1 MGVSPGIG
9 HGPAYVLTVSVPE
22 PPKGATYTGEADQ
35 EKERA
40 MAALRQVAGELEARG
55 NQAGGEAEEILKA
68 QALMAEDPGLVV
80 KVRTLIDRG
89 LAAPRAVFEAFTK
102 YRDVLAGSGGYLGER
117 AADLNDIRDRV
128 IALLYGQAMPGLRGA
143 PAEPYVLVARD
154 LAPADT
160 ALLAKGQIAA
170 FVTEEGGPTSHTAI
184 LARAMGVPAVVA
196 CRGATGIPNGVRVM
210 ADGTSG
216 DVRVEPAESDVAD
229 ALSAA
234 TARQAALASSRG
246 PGRTADGHPVPLLAN
261 VGGPAELEAAVAAG
275 AEGIGLYRTEFLFL
289 DRAEPPSLEE
299 QTRAY
304 RAAVEAFPGGKV
316 VVRTLDGGADKPLA
330 FLPTAA
336 SDSAASASASS
347 SASAWPSASP
357 SASSSASSSVEPNPV
372 LGERGLRRLRRFPE
386 VLDAQLAAIAAVAS
400 EDLLVMA
407 PMVAT
412 GEEAAWF
419 ARSCRARGLAGVG
432 VMIEIPAAALRA
444 RDLLASVDFVSIG
457 TNDLAQY
464 AFAADRQLGAVS
476 ALHDPWQPA
485 LLDLV
490 AMTARAASAAGKPCG
505 ICGESAADPAMACVL
520 VGLGASTLSMG
531 AGALAAVRAALAAHT
546 LTQCRLAADAARAR
560 TTPADARAAARVHL
574 PALAHLGL

>member
-9 HGPAYVLTVSVPE
+9 HGPAYVMTVSVPE
-22 PPKGATYTGEADQ
+22 PPEGATYTGEADQ

-40 MAALRQVAGELEARG
+40 MAALRQVAGELESRG
-55 NQAGGEAEEILKA
+55 NQAGGEAAEILKA

-80 KVRTLIDRG
+80 KMRTLIDRG

-128 IALLYGQAMPGLRGA
+128 IAVLYGQAMPGLRGA

-216 DVRVEPAESDVAD
+216 GVRVEPDESAVAD
-229 ALSAA
+229 AVSAA
-234 TARQAALASSRG
+234 RARQAALSSATG
-246 PGRTADGHPVPLLAN
+246 PGRTVDGHRVPLLAN
-261 VGGPAELEAAVAAG
+261 VGGPSELEAAVAAG

-299 QTRAY
+299 QVRAY

-316 VVRTLDGGADKPLA
+316 IVRTLDGGADKPLA
-330 FLPTAA
+330 FLPSSA
-336 SDSAASASASS
+336 AASA
-347 SASAWPSASP
+347 
-357 SASSSASSSVEPNPV
+357 EPNPE

-386 VLDAQLAAIAAVAS
+386 VMDAQLSALAAVAS
-400 EDLLVMA
+400 EDLMVMA

-412 GEEAAWF
+412 GEEAGWF
-419 ARSCRARGLAGVG
+419 ARACRARGLTGVG
-432 VMIEIPAAALRA
+432 VMIEIPSAALRA

-464 AFAADRQLGAVS
+464 AFAADRRLGAVS
-476 ALHDPWQPA
+476 TLQDPWQPA

-490 AMTARAASAAGKPCG
+490 AMTLSAASEAGKPCG

-546 LTQCRLAADAARAR
+546 LAQCRLAADAARAR
-560 TTPADARAAARVHL
+560 TTAAEARAAARAHL
-574 PALAHLGL
+574 PGLDHLGL

>member
-1 MGVSPGIG
+1 MNLRGVGVSPGIG

-22 PPKGATYTGEADQ
+22 PPEGATYTGEADQ

-55 NQAGGEAEEILKA
+55 NRAGGEAEEILKA

-196 CRGATGIPNGVRVM
+196 CRGATAIANGVRVM

-216 DVRVEPAESDVAD
+216 DVRVEPEESDVAD

-234 TARQAALASSRG
+234 TARRAALSSAQG
-246 PGRTADGHPVPLLAN
+246 PGRTADGHAVPLLAN
-261 VGGPAELEAAVAAG
+261 VGGPSELEAAVAAG

-330 FLPTAA
+330 FLPAA
-336 SDSAASASASS
+336 ASS
-347 SASAWPSASP
+347 SASL
-357 SASSSASSSVEPNPV
+357 EPNPV

-386 VLDAQLAAIAAVAS
+386 VMDAQLAALAAVAS

-412 GEEAAWF
+412 GEEAGWF
-419 ARSCRARGLAGVG
+419 ARACRARGLAGVG
-432 VMIEIPAAALRA
+432 VMIEIPSAALRA
-444 RDLLASVDFVSIG
+444 GDLLASVDFVSIG

-490 AMTARAASAAGKPCG
+490 AMAAHAASEVGKPCG

-546 LTQCRLAADAARAR
+546 LTQCRQAADAARTRR
-560 TTPADARAAARVHL
+560 TAADARAAARAHL
-574 PALAHLGL
+574 PALGRLGL